1 MSGNVWEWTHSL
13 YQPYPY
19 RYQDG
24 REDSLAENRRVLRGG
39 AWYLYART
47 ARVSAR
53 YYAPP
58 AVFDGD
64 VGVRVVVA
72 PVL

>member
-19 RYQDG
+19 RQQDG
-24 REDSLAENRRVLRGG
+24 REDSLAESRRVLRGG
-39 AWYLYART
+39 AWLNVARV
-47 ARVSAR
+47 ARVSYR
-53 YYAPP
+53 SYAHP
-58 AVFDGD
+58 AFFDDGA
-64 VGVRVVVA
+64 GLRVVVA

>member
-19 RYQDG
+19 RQQDG
-24 REDSLAENRRVLRGG
+24 REDSIAEGRRVLRGG
-39 AWYLYART
+39 AWYYDARF
-47 ARVSAR
+47 ARVSYRSYAR
-53 YYAPP
+53 P
-58 AVFDGD
+58 ASFSNL
-64 VGVRVVVA
+64 VGMRVVVA